1 MRQHIG
7 RWFRVGLWLVPVLG
21 LCIWTGYSAL
31 PSLEARDLAGP
42 LCSAATSAVRAVR
55 PASAPL
61 RQVSVGRVETVPGM
75 PAVPDPKN
83 LYGATASDRLAPAV
97 AGTPTRIY
105 VPEVTAMFAAG
116 LRLTA
121 LIHLTG
127 DGFFNL
133 TRTAA
138 PIGYLIHTL
147 PPTPPIFA
155 VLQQVGRLS
164 DAEMCQVYNLGI
176 GFCVVVA
183 EPDAERVLQI
193 AAEYGTRA
201 WRIGTTVASPER
213 TITIEPR
220 RLQSRE
226 QRFVSQQ

>member
-1 MRQHIG
+1 LA
-7 RWFRVGLWLVPVLG
+7 RVSISGGEIAQIKEMVRGVREG
-21 LCIWTGYSAL
+21 SGF
-31 PSLEARDLAGP
+31 DLAGT
-42 LCSAATSAVRAVR
+42 AI
-55 PASAPL
+55 
-61 RQVSVGRVETVPGM
+61 GTVPLDRVIVGQDVQ
-75 PAVPDPKN
+75 PGDTVIG
-83 LYGATASDRLAPAV
+83 LASSGRTVGEELLE
-97 AGTPTRIY
+97 PTRIY

-116 LRLTA
+116 LRLKA

-127 DGFFNL
+127 DGFLNL

-155 VLQQVGRLS
+155 VLQEVGRLS

-193 AAEYGTRA
+193 AAEHGTRA
-201 WRIGTTVASPER
+201 WRIGTTIASPER